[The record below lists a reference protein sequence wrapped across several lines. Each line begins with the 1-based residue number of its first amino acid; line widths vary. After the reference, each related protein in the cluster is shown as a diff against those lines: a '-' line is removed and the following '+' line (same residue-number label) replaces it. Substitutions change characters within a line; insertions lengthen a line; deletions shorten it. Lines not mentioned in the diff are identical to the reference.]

1 MKKLKLTAALKQ
13 TVRNTGQ
20 PRYLKSKGMEKILR
34 VIRSST

>member
-20 PRYLKSKGMEKILR
+20 PHHLKSKGMEKILQ